1 MIFRKDDWCIYCQ
14 SGSRQRYRYIWF
26 TLVSLLSGALA
37 AFSGADAADNAGG
50 HRNEKAPAT
59 AIKSRPEGRLSVLA
73 CVIQQAED
81 GSLAQ

>member
-26 TLVSLLSGALA
+26 TPVSLLSGALA

-50 HRNEKAPAT
+50 YRNEKAPAT
-59 AIKSRPEGRLSVLA
+59 AIKADPKVGF
-73 CVIQQAED
+73 QY
-81 GSLAQ
+81 